1 MRQQKRRY
9 FLTSFLAVLFV
20 GIGFLAYAPSQTPV
34 TEQQA
39 KNKAAKLAIKEKN
52 IPIQGAITHV
62 HEPNDSSITIIDI
75 VIGNEFKGALP
86 DDIDTITVA
95 GPKGDLTIAKDD
107 FNYYPQFRD
116 FWIRIPGT
124 PETGTYSFTVMSG
137 NRSGSATDTQS
148 DLRTLPIPDTGTF
161 APAEGET
168 ITMKSSHFS
177 WNGVDAEGPLFYRID
192 IMDMEDNYIFRS
204 SYIKDMLS
212 VRLPPDV
219 LEEEQAY
226 RWRVRVADGINW
238 INVNNQSRNQWQT
251 FTTGSKLTESE
262 YRYLIPLETDDGWQT
277 SSLKEEGLEAEKLNE
292 LMQSILN
299 GHEKVKNVHSVLLV
313 KNGKLVFEEYFYG
326 THRNHIHHLQS
337 DTKSV
342 ISMLIGIAIDKGFIK
357 NVKQP
362 ILDFF
367 PEITPANFDGE
378 KRKITIEHLLMMA
391 PGLQCRDS
399 YRYRWRGLS
408 KMRQSVDW
416 TQFMLDLPMADMP
429 GTRFEYCNGASFL
442 LSAIIQEATGINAL
456 EFAKKHLFNHLGIGD
471 FNWPSNPQG
480 ITIGWADLQLRSR
493 DMAKIGQ
500 IMLEGGQWQGKQI
513 ISQTWVNQSTQ
524 AHIKAGGY
532 DYGYQWWRGKTIT
545 NNQVIDVFW
554 AWGHGGQ
561 FIIVLPELDS
571 VVVLTAKHLDNPG
584 YSKRAFGMLTQHIMP
599 ALIPHSQREKPAML
613 DRGGMDAYVGK
624 YEFKNDRE
632 HIFVEVMRIEDK
644 LFGKSDDDEE
654 KVELFPETESQ
665 FYGTS
670 QEIGG
675 FKLKFIKDQ
684 MGDINQFVL
693 HCAPRLAF
701 MRIPFDKIK

>member
-1 MRQQKRRY
+1 MRQKRKRY

-20 GIGFLAYAPSQTPV
+20 GIGFWGYATAQTPV

-39 KNKAAKLAIKEKN
+39 KNKAAKLAIKDKN
-52 IPIQGAITHV
+52 ILIRGAVTHV
-62 HEPNDSSITIIDI
+62 REPDGSSNAIIDI
-75 VIGNEFKGALP
+75 VIGNEFMGALP
-86 DDIDTITVA
+86 DEIDTITVT
-95 GPKGDLTIAKDD
+95 GPKGDLSIEKDD

-116 FWIRIPGT
+116 FWISIPGT
-124 PETGTYSFTVMSG
+124 PETGTYTFTVTSG

-161 APAEGET
+161 TPAEGET

-177 WNGVDAEGPLFYRID
+177 WKGVDAEGPLFYRID
-192 IMDMEDNYIFRS
+192 IKDMEDNYIFRS

-219 LEEEQAY
+219 LEEGQTY

-251 FTTGSKLTESE
+251 FSTGSKLTEIE

-277 SSLKEEGLEAEKLNE
+277 SSLNEAGIEAEKINE

-299 GHEKVKNVHSVLLV
+299 GDDKVKNIHSVLLV
-313 KNGKLVFEEYFYG
+313 KNGKLVLEEYFYG
-326 THRNHIHHLQS
+326 THHNHIHHLQS

-342 ISMLIGIAIDKGFIK
+342 ISILIGVAVDKSLIK

-391 PGLQCRDS
+391 PGLECRDPS
-399 YRYRWRGLS
+399 RYGWRGLYE
-408 KMRQSVDW
+408 MRRSADW
-416 TQFMLDLPMADMP
+416 IQFMLDLPMAEMP

-442 LSAIIQEATGINAL
+442 LSAIIQKAAGMNAL
-456 EFAKKHLFNHLGIGD
+456 EFAKKHLFNHLGID
-471 FNWPSNPQG
+471 HFNWPPNPQG
-480 ITIGWADLQLRSR
+480 ITIGWADLQLRPR

-500 IMLEGGQWQGKQI
+500 MMLKGGRWQGTQI
-513 ISQTWVNQSTQ
+513 ISRNWVNQSTR

-532 DYGYQWWRGKTIT
+532 DYGYQWWRGKTIA
-545 NNQVIDVFW
+545 NNQIIDVFW

-561 FIIVLPELDS
+561 FIIVMPELDS
-571 VVVLTAKHLDNPG
+571 VVVLTGKHLDNPG

-599 ALIPHSQREKPAML
+599 ALIPHWQREKPVML
-613 DRGGMDAYVGK
+613 ERGVMDAYVGK
-624 YEFKNDRE
+624 YEFKSDRE
-632 HIFVEVMRIEDK
+632 NIFVEVMRIEDK
-644 LFGKSDDDEE
+644 LFGKSDDEE

-675 FKLKFIKDQ
+675 FKLKFVKDQ

-693 HCAPRLAF
+693 HFAPRFAF
-701 MRIPFDKIK
+701 MTIPFEKIK